1 MSGIRS
7 HIAAASPA
15 VRGLLLVRFF
25 FGVTFV
31 YAGLDKL
38 LDPNFFNPASATS
51 IQAQF
56 VIFERVSPLAPLV
69 RLAEPYAVVLGL
81 LIALGE
87 IGAGLGALTGLCFR
101 LAALGGAMLS
111 LMFFLTASWTTRPYY
126 LGPDLP
132 YAVGWLA
139 LLVAGHGGVLVPSW
153 AVAGGPGQAAG
164 PVLSRRS
171 VVQLGALTGLTLLV
185 GSVAG
190 LLRLLLPP
198 DATVAPTPTPTR
210 VPVSPT
216 PAASSPTPT
225 PVASGS
231 PAPTATA
238 AAGQGI
244 PIATVAQVEQ
254 RGSLDFQVPI
264 SAPAEMF
271 PGDPAVIVSLTDGT
285 FAAYDAICTHAGCTV
300 EYVRVAGIIG
310 CPCHGAEFD
319 PANHG
324 RVLQGPAR
332 RPLVELPLIV
342 DTATGT
348 ISLATG

>member
-1 MSGIRS
+1 M
-7 HIAAASPA
+7 
-15 VRGLLLVRFF
+15 
-25 FGVTFV
+25 
-31 YAGLDKL
+31 
-38 LDPNFFNPASATS
+38 
-51 IQAQF
+51 
-56 VIFERVSPLAPLV
+56 
-69 RLAEPYAVVLGL
+69 VLGL

-87 IGAGLGALTGLCFR
+87 IRAGLGALTGLCFR
-101 LAALGGAMLS
+101 LAALGGALLS

-132 YAVGWLA
+132 YAAGWLA
-139 LLVAGHGGVLVPSW
+139 LLVAGHGGVLVPRW
-153 AVAGGPGQAAG
+153 ALAGGPGQAAG
-164 PVLSRRS
+164 PVLSRRR

-185 GSVAG
+185 GSIAG
-190 LLRLLLPP
+190 SLRLLLRS
-198 DATVAPTPTPTR
+198 DATASATPTPMPTPTR
-210 VPVSPT
+210 APVTPT
-216 PAASSPTPT
+216 PAASSPTP
-225 PVASGS
+225 VASG
-231 PAPTATA
+231 TA
-238 AAGQGI
+238 APSSTAVAGQGI

-271 PGDPAVIVSLTDGT
+271 PGDPALVISLPDGT

-300 EYVRVAGIIG
+300 EFVRVAGVIG

-319 PANHG
+319 PADHG
-324 RVLQGPAR
+324 AVLQGPAR